1 MTPWRTLWFQED
13 AQAATEYALLLAS
26 FVVGLAIAIRLVGMA
41 FAGASASQARALTR
55 SP

>member
-1 MTPWRTLWFQED
+1 MIAWKAFLDDES

-26 FVVGLAIAIRLVGMA
+26 FAVGLAIAIRLVGMA
-41 FAGASASQARALTR
+41 FASASASQARALTR